1 MARLTAA
8 SLAYDWVLLSAGPH
22 PPGARAAQC
31 AAGPDR
37 PAGDGGRAGRPGLG
51 LVAAAGQSRPVRWPS
66 LLVARGGRVRLR
78 GVRTFK
84 STLAAVTA
92 YVVALP
98 FSDNPRPVLAP
109 LTALL
114 VVQLTLYETV
124 RRGLL
129 RVVSVVLGVL
139 FAAALSTVVPLTW
152 WSLGLAVAVSLVIG
166 RLFRLGDDIAEVPIS
181 AMLILAVGGL
191 GHRGR
196 GPDRRDRDRC
206 RRRRGRRCGRRA
218 AAVRP
223 AGQRRGP
230 GRRPGRRRGHAPD
243 RRRGARPSTAAEQA
257 DAWLAAARGLGRD
270 ILRADRVLG
279 TAETSLRYNPRAI
292 SRPHAASQPAVRP
305 GRGGAGRRLAAGGL
319 PGAGRPG
326 RRARAR
332 RRSTAPD
339 VRAALSDLLA
349 DVADAV
355 ESYGSLVGSEVVGPG
370 PRGRA
375 AAGGAG
381 RRLGGPAPAGRAAAA
396 RRTGWRRD
404 EWQLHGQLTTHI
416 DQLLR
421 DVDSEA
427 RAELRR
433 TWPAPAPVVARLS
446 RRRGR

>member
-1 MARLTAA
+1 M
-8 SLAYDWVLLSAGPH
+8 
-22 PPGARAAQC
+22 
-31 AAGPDR
+31 
-37 PAGDGGRAGRPGLG
+37 
-51 LVAAAGQSRPVRWPS
+51 RWPS

-98 FSDNPRPVLAP
+98 LSDNPRPVLAP

-181 AMLILAVGGL
+181 AMLILAVGGSDIAVE
-191 GHRGR
+191 GR
-196 GPDRRDRDRC
+196 IVETVIGAVVGVVVGAAVAPPLYVRPASDAVQDVA
-206 RRRRGRRCGRRA
+206 RA
-218 AAVRP
+218 AAEVMRRIAAEVR
-223 AGQRRGP
+223 
-230 GRRPGRRRGHAPD
+230 
-243 RRRGARPSTAAEQA
+243 SEYSAEQA
-257 DAWLAAARGLGRD
+257 DAWLDAARGLGRD
-270 ILRADRVLG
+270 ILRADRVLA

-292 SRPHAASQPAVRP
+292 SRPHAATSLRSGLDAVERAVVSL
-305 GRGGAGRRLAAGGL
+305 RGVCRVLADLVKGHGEETVY
-319 PGAGRPG
+319 G
-326 RRARAR
+326 
-332 RRSTAPD
+332 PD

-355 ESYGSLVGSEVVGPG
+355 QSYGSLVGSEVVGPG
-370 PRGRA
+370 PEDERLRA
-375 AAGGAG
+375 A
-381 RRLGGPAPAGRAAAA
+381 LAAAWA
-396 RRTGWRRD
+396 DRHRLAGLLRHQDRLARD
-404 EWQLHGQLTTHI
+404 EWQLHGQLTSQI

-433 TWPAPAPVVARLS
+433 TWPVPAPRSAPLDPIDRLEMEAALAAQ
-446 RRRGR
+446 GLDW

>member
-1 MARLTAA
+1 
-8 SLAYDWVLLSAGPH
+8 
-22 PPGARAAQC
+22 
-31 AAGPDR
+31 
-37 PAGDGGRAGRPGLG
+37 
-51 LVAAAGQSRPVRWPS
+51 
-66 LLVARGGRVRLR
+66 
-78 GVRTFK
+78 
-84 STLAAVTA
+84 LAAVTA

-98 FSDNPRPVLAP
+98 LSDNPRPVLAP

-124 RRGLL
+124 RRGLM

-181 AMLILAVGGL
+181 AMLILAVGGSDIAVE
-191 GHRGR
+191 GR
-196 GPDRRDRDRC
+196 IVETVIGAVVGVVVGAAVAPPLYVRPASDAVQDVA
-206 RRRRGRRCGRRA
+206 RA
-218 AAVRP
+218 AAEVMRRIATEVRSEYS
-223 AGQRRGP
+223 
-230 GRRPGRRRGHAPD
+230 PD
-243 RRRGARPSTAAEQA
+243 QA
-257 DAWLAAARGLGRD
+257 DSWLAAARGLGRD
-270 ILRADRVLG
+270 ILRADRVLA

-292 SRPHAASQPAVRP
+292 SRPHAATSLRSGLDAVERAVVSL
-305 GRGGAGRRLAAGGL
+305 RGVCRVLADLVKGDGEETVY
-319 PGAGRPG
+319 G
-326 RRARAR
+326 
-332 RRSTAPD
+332 PD

-370 PRGRA
+370 PEDERLRA
-375 AAGGAG
+375 A
-381 RRLGGPAPAGRAAAA
+381 LAAAWA
-396 RRTGWRRD
+396 DRHRLAGLLRHQDRLARD
-404 EWQLHGQLTTHI
+404 EWQLHGQLTSQI

-433 TWPAPAPVVARLS
+433 TWPAAAPVVARLS

>member
-1 MARLTAA
+1 M
-8 SLAYDWVLLSAGPH
+8 
-22 PPGARAAQC
+22 
-31 AAGPDR
+31 
-37 PAGDGGRAGRPGLG
+37 
-51 LVAAAGQSRPVRWPS
+51 RWPS

-98 FSDNPRPVLAP
+98 LSDNPRPVLAP

-181 AMLILAVGGL
+181 AMLILAVGGSDIAVE
-191 GHRGR
+191 GR
-196 GPDRRDRDRC
+196 IVETVIGAVVGVVVGAAVAPPLYVRPASDAVQDVA
-206 RRRRGRRCGRRA
+206 RA
-218 AAVRP
+218 AAEVMRRIATEVRSEYS
-223 AGQRRGP
+223 
-230 GRRPGRRRGHAPD
+230 PD
-243 RRRGARPSTAAEQA
+243 QA
-257 DAWLAAARGLGRD
+257 DSWLAAARGLGQD
-270 ILRADRVLG
+270 ILRADRVLA

-292 SRPHAASQPAVRP
+292 SRPHAATSLRSGLDAVERAVVSL
-305 GRGGAGRRLAAGGL
+305 RGVCRVLADLVKGHGEETVY
-319 PGAGRPG
+319 G
-326 RRARAR
+326 
-332 RRSTAPD
+332 PD

-355 ESYGSLVGSEVVGPG
+355 QSYGVLVGSEVVGPR
-370 PRGRA
+370 PEDERLRA
-375 AAGGAG
+375 A
-381 RRLGGPAPAGRAAAA
+381 LAAAWA
-396 RRTGWRRD
+396 DRHRLAGLLRHQDRLARD
-404 EWQLHGQLTTHI
+404 EWQLHGQLTSQI

-433 TWPAPAPVVARLS
+433 TWPAPAPMVARLS
-446 RRRGR
+446 RRRDR

>member
-1 MARLTAA
+1 M
-8 SLAYDWVLLSAGPH
+8 
-22 PPGARAAQC
+22 
-31 AAGPDR
+31 
-37 PAGDGGRAGRPGLG
+37 
-51 LVAAAGQSRPVRWPS
+51 RWPS

-98 FSDNPRPVLAP
+98 LSDNPRPVLAP

-181 AMLILAVGGL
+181 AMLILAVGGSDIAVE
-191 GHRGR
+191 GR
-196 GPDRRDRDRC
+196 IVETVIGAVVGVVVGAAVAPPLYVQPASDAVQDVA
-206 RRRRGRRCGRRA
+206 RA
-218 AAVRP
+218 AAEVMRRIATEVRSEYS
-223 AGQRRGP
+223 
-230 GRRPGRRRGHAPD
+230 PD
-243 RRRGARPSTAAEQA
+243 QA
-257 DAWLAAARGLGRD
+257 DSWLAAARGLGRD
-270 ILRADRVLG
+270 ILRADRVLA

-292 SRPHAASQPAVRP
+292 SRPHAATSLRSGLDAVERAVVSL
-305 GRGGAGRRLAAGGL
+305 RGVCRVLADLVKGHGEETVY
-319 PGAGRPG
+319 G
-326 RRARAR
+326 
-332 RRSTAPD
+332 PD

-355 ESYGSLVGSEVVGPG
+355 QSYGVLVGSEVVGPR
-370 PRGRA
+370 PEDERLRA
-375 AAGGAG
+375 A
-381 RRLGGPAPAGRAAAA
+381 LAAAWA
-396 RRTGWRRD
+396 DRHRLAGLLRHQDRLARD
-404 EWQLHGQLTTHI
+404 EWQLHGQLTSQI

>member
-1 MARLTAA
+1 M
-8 SLAYDWVLLSAGPH
+8 
-22 PPGARAAQC
+22 
-31 AAGPDR
+31 
-37 PAGDGGRAGRPGLG
+37 
-51 LVAAAGQSRPVRWPS
+51 RWPS

-98 FSDNPRPVLAP
+98 LSDNPRPVLAP

-129 RVVSVVLGVL
+129 RVASVVLGVL

-181 AMLILAVGGL
+181 AMLILAVGGSDIAVE
-191 GHRGR
+191 GR
-196 GPDRRDRDRC
+196 IVETVIGAVVGVVVGAAVAPPLYVRPASDAVQDVA
-206 RRRRGRRCGRRA
+206 RA
-218 AAVRP
+218 AAEVMRRVATEVRSEY
-223 AGQRRGP
+223 GP
-230 GRRPGRRRGHAPD
+230 
-243 RRRGARPSTAAEQA
+243 EQA
-257 DAWLAAARGLGRD
+257 DSWLAAARGLGRD
-270 ILRADRVLG
+270 ILRADRMLA

-292 SRPHAASQPAVRP
+292 SRPHAASSLRSGLDAVERAVVSL
-305 GRGGAGRRLAAGGL
+305 RGVCRVLADLVKGHGEETVY
-319 PGAGRPG
+319 G
-326 RRARAR
+326 
-332 RRSTAPD
+332 PD

-355 ESYGSLVGSEVVGPG
+355 ESYGSLVGSEVVGLG
-370 PRGRA
+370 PEDERLRA
-375 AAGGAG
+375 A
-381 RRLGGPAPAGRAAAA
+381 LAAAWA
-396 RRTGWRRD
+396 DRHRLAGLLRQHDRLARD
-404 EWQLHGQLTTHI
+404 EWQLHGQLTSQI

>member
-1 MARLTAA
+1 M
-8 SLAYDWVLLSAGPH
+8 
-22 PPGARAAQC
+22 
-31 AAGPDR
+31 
-37 PAGDGGRAGRPGLG
+37 
-51 LVAAAGQSRPVRWPS
+51 RWPS

-98 FSDNPRPVLAP
+98 LSDNPRPVLAP

-181 AMLILAVGGL
+181 AMLILAVGGSDIAVE
-191 GHRGR
+191 GR
-196 GPDRRDRDRC
+196 IVETVIGAVVGVVVGAAVAPPLYVRPASDAVQDVA
-206 RRRRGRRCGRRA
+206 RA
-218 AAVRP
+218 AAEVMRRIATEVRSEYS
-223 AGQRRGP
+223 
-230 GRRPGRRRGHAPD
+230 PD
-243 RRRGARPSTAAEQA
+243 QA
-257 DAWLAAARGLGRD
+257 DSWLAAARGLGRD
-270 ILRADRVLG
+270 ILRADRVLA

-292 SRPHAASQPAVRP
+292 SRPHAATSLRSGLDAVERAVVSL
-305 GRGGAGRRLAAGGL
+305 RGVCRVLADLVKGHGEETVY
-319 PGAGRPG
+319 G
-326 RRARAR
+326 
-332 RRSTAPD
+332 PD

-355 ESYGSLVGSEVVGPG
+355 QSYGSLVGSEVVGPG
-370 PRGRA
+370 PEDERLRA
-375 AAGGAG
+375 A
-381 RRLGGPAPAGRAAAA
+381 LAAAWA
-396 RRTGWRRD
+396 DRHRLAGLLRHQDRLARD
-404 EWQLHGQLTTHI
+404 EWQLHGQLTSQI

>member
-1 MARLTAA
+1 M
-8 SLAYDWVLLSAGPH
+8 
-22 PPGARAAQC
+22 
-31 AAGPDR
+31 
-37 PAGDGGRAGRPGLG
+37 
-51 LVAAAGQSRPVRWPS
+51 
-66 LLVARGGRVRLR
+66 
-78 GVRTFK
+78 RTFK
-84 STLAAVTA
+84 STVAAVTA

-181 AMLILAVGGL
+181 AMLILAVGGSDIAVE
-191 GHRGR
+191 GR
-196 GPDRRDRDRC
+196 IVETVIGAVVGVVVGAAVAPPLYVRPASDAVQDVA
-206 RRRRGRRCGRRA
+206 RA
-218 AAVRP
+218 AAEVMRRIATEVRSEYSP
-223 AGQRRGP
+223 
-230 GRRPGRRRGHAPD
+230 
-243 RRRGARPSTAAEQA
+243 EQA
-257 DAWLAAARGLGRD
+257 DSWLDAARGLGRD
-270 ILRADRVLG
+270 ILRADRALA

-292 SRPHAASQPAVRP
+292 SRPHAATSLRSGLDAVERAVVSL
-305 GRGGAGRRLAAGGL
+305 RGVCRVLADLVKGHGEETVY
-319 PGAGRPG
+319 G
-326 RRARAR
+326 
-332 RRSTAPD
+332 PD

-355 ESYGSLVGSEVVGPG
+355 ESYGGLVGSEVGRTHSLERPSRTAPPCGPG
-370 PRGRA
+370 PEDERLRA
-375 AAGGAG
+375 A
-381 RRLGGPAPAGRAAAA
+381 LAAAWA
-396 RRTGWRRD
+396 DRHRLAGLLRHQDRLARD
-404 EWQLHGQLTTHI
+404 EWQLHGQLTSQI

>member
-1 MARLTAA
+1 M
-8 SLAYDWVLLSAGPH
+8 
-22 PPGARAAQC
+22 
-31 AAGPDR
+31 
-37 PAGDGGRAGRPGLG
+37 
-51 LVAAAGQSRPVRWPS
+51 RWQS

-98 FSDNPRPVLAP
+98 LSDNPRPVLAP

-129 RVVSVVLGVL
+129 RVASVVLGVL

-181 AMLILAVGGL
+181 AMLILAVGGSDIAVE
-191 GHRGR
+191 GR
-196 GPDRRDRDRC
+196 IVETVIGAVVGVVVGAAVAPPLYVRPASDAVQDVA
-206 RRRRGRRCGRRA
+206 RA
-218 AAVRP
+218 AAEVMRRVATEVRSEY
-223 AGQRRGP
+223 GP
-230 GRRPGRRRGHAPD
+230 
-243 RRRGARPSTAAEQA
+243 EQA
-257 DAWLAAARGLGRD
+257 DSWLAAARGLGRD
-270 ILRADRVLG
+270 ILRADRMLA

-292 SRPHAASQPAVRP
+292 SRPHAASSLRSGLDAVERAVVSL
-305 GRGGAGRRLAAGGL
+305 RGVCRVLADLVKGHGEETVY
-319 PGAGRPG
+319 G
-326 RRARAR
+326 
-332 RRSTAPD
+332 PD

-355 ESYGSLVGSEVVGPG
+355 ESYGSLVGSEVVGLG
-370 PRGRA
+370 PEDERLRA
-375 AAGGAG
+375 A
-381 RRLGGPAPAGRAAAA
+381 LAAAWA
-396 RRTGWRRD
+396 DRHRLAGLLRQHDRLARD
-404 EWQLHGQLTTHI
+404 EWQLHGQLTSQI

>member
-1 MARLTAA
+1 M
-8 SLAYDWVLLSAGPH
+8 
-22 PPGARAAQC
+22 
-31 AAGPDR
+31 
-37 PAGDGGRAGRPGLG
+37 
-51 LVAAAGQSRPVRWPS
+51 RWPS

-84 STLAAVTA
+84 STLAAVAA

-98 FSDNPRPVLAP
+98 LSDNPRPVLAP

-181 AMLILAVGGL
+181 AMLILAVGGSDIAVE
-191 GHRGR
+191 GR
-196 GPDRRDRDRC
+196 IVETVIGAVV
-206 RRRRGRRCGRRA
+206 GVVVGA
-218 AAVRP
+218 AVAPPLYVRP
-223 AGQRRGP
+223 ASDAVQDVSRAVAEVMRRIATEV
-230 GRRPGRRRGHAPD
+230 RSEYSPD
-243 RRRGARPSTAAEQA
+243 QA
-257 DAWLAAARGLGRD
+257 DSWLDAARGLGRD
-270 ILRADRVLG
+270 ILRADRVLA

-292 SRPHAASQPAVRP
+292 SRPHAATSLRSGLDAVERATVSL
-305 GRGGAGRRLAAGGL
+305 RGVC
-319 PGAGRPG
+319 
-326 RRARAR
+326 RAMADLVKGHGEE
-332 RRSTAPD
+332 TVYGPD
-339 VRAALSDLLA
+339 VRAALSDLFA

-355 ESYGSLVGSEVVGPG
+355 ESYGGLIGSEVVGPA
-370 PRGRA
+370 PEDERLRA
-375 AAGGAG
+375 A
-381 RRLGGPAPAGRAAAA
+381 LAAAWA
-396 RRTGWRRD
+396 DRHRLAGLLRHQDRLARD
-404 EWQLHGQLTTHI
+404 EWQLHGQLTSQI

-433 TWPAPAPVVARLS
+433 TWPTPAPVVARLS

>member
-1 MARLTAA
+1 
-8 SLAYDWVLLSAGPH
+8 
-22 PPGARAAQC
+22 
-31 AAGPDR
+31 
-37 PAGDGGRAGRPGLG
+37 
-51 LVAAAGQSRPVRWPS
+51 VRWPS

-98 FSDNPRPVLAP
+98 LSDNPRPVLAP

-181 AMLILAVGGL
+181 AMLILAVGGSDIAVE
-191 GHRGR
+191 GR
-196 GPDRRDRDRC
+196 IVETVIGAVVGVVVGAAVAPPLYVRPASDAVQDVA
-206 RRRRGRRCGRRA
+206 RA
-218 AAVRP
+218 AAEVMRRIATEVRSEYS
-223 AGQRRGP
+223 
-230 GRRPGRRRGHAPD
+230 PD
-243 RRRGARPSTAAEQA
+243 QA
-257 DAWLAAARGLGRD
+257 DSWLAAARGLGRD
-270 ILRADRVLG
+270 ILRADRVLA

-292 SRPHAASQPAVRP
+292 SRPHAATSLRSGLDAVERAVVSL
-305 GRGGAGRRLAAGGL
+305 RGVCRVLADLVKGHGEETVY
-319 PGAGRPG
+319 G
-326 RRARAR
+326 
-332 RRSTAPD
+332 PD

-355 ESYGSLVGSEVVGPG
+355 QSYGSLVGSEVGRTHSLERPSRSAPPCGPG
-370 PRGRA
+370 PEDERLRA
-375 AAGGAG
+375 A
-381 RRLGGPAPAGRAAAA
+381 LAAAWA
-396 RRTGWRRD
+396 DRHRLAGLLRHQDRLARD
-404 EWQLHGQLTTHI
+404 EWQLHGQLTSQI

>member
-1 MARLTAA
+1 
-8 SLAYDWVLLSAGPH
+8 
-22 PPGARAAQC
+22 
-31 AAGPDR
+31 
-37 PAGDGGRAGRPGLG
+37 
-51 LVAAAGQSRPVRWPS
+51 VRWPS

-84 STLAAVTA
+84 STLAAMTA
-92 YVVALP
+92 YAVALP
-98 FSDNPRPVLAP
+98 LSDNPRPVLAP

-129 RVVSVVLGVL
+129 RVLSVVLGVL

-181 AMLILAVGGL
+181 AMLILAVGGSDIAVE
-191 GHRGR
+191 GR
-196 GPDRRDRDRC
+196 IAETVIGAVV
-206 RRRRGRRCGRRA
+206 GVVVGA
-218 AAVRP
+218 AVAPPLYVRP
-223 AGQRRGP
+223 ASDAVQDVARATAEVMRRIATEVRFEYSP
-230 GRRPGRRRGHAPD
+230 
-243 RRRGARPSTAAEQA
+243 EQA
-257 DAWLAAARGLGRD
+257 DSWLASARGLGRD

-292 SRPHAASQPAVRP
+292 SRPHAATSLRSGLDAVERAVVSL
-305 GRGGAGRRLAAGGL
+305 RGVCRVLADLVKGHGEETVY
-319 PGAGRPG
+319 G
-326 RRARAR
+326 
-332 RRSTAPD
+332 PD

-355 ESYGSLVGSEVVGPG
+355 ESYGSLVGAEVGRTHGPELPSRSAQRFGPG
-370 PRGRA
+370 PEDERLRA
-375 AAGGAG
+375 A
-381 RRLGGPAPAGRAAAA
+381 LAAAWA
-396 RRTGWRRD
+396 DRHRLAGLLRDQDRLARD
-404 EWQLHGQLTTHI
+404 EWQLHGQLTSQI

-433 TWPAPAPVVARLS
+433 SWLTPVPVVARLR